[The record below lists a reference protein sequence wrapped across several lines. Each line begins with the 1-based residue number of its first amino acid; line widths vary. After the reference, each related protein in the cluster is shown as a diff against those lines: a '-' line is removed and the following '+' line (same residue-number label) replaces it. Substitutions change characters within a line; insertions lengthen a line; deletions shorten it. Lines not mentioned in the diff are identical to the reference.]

1 MGPRGVGRAAC
12 HAARRRSRAPT
23 ADPAAMSPPS
33 ASRVSQAAPHSRS
46 VDRGTGAGPMRPA
59 AACQVLRSAPRP
71 ATAGATLAAAA
82 GAGDGGGAPA
92 PPAAL
97 PGPGDGAGATGTPG
111 PPDSGGDGGA
121 VTPIRFQSGALVGGC
136 QGIRRSTGTL
146 TNPNPRARYRWITW
160 RRTRGVVFGPAWSR
174 TIDPGTP
181 ADAADRTDASV
192 AWARVSP
199 SVTSHR
205 ITSGKPAAA
214 AAASDAGE
222 WRPYGG
228 RKSGAIGM
236 PVTRSTARAFRR
248 RSTSTWWLVRVR
260 TSRWR

>member
-1 MGPRGVGRAAC
+1 MERDGATAGSWTIGPRGVGRAAC

-33 ASRVSQAAPHSRS
+33 ASSVSQAAPHSRS
-46 VDRGTGAGPMRPA
+46 VDRETGAEPMRPA
-59 AACQVLRSAPRP
+59 AACQVPRSAPRP

-82 GAGDGGGAPA
+82 GRGDGGGAPG

-97 PGPGDGAGATGTPG
+97 PGPGDGAGATGAPG
-111 PPDSGGDGGA
+111 PPDSSGDGGA

-146 TNPNPRARYRWITW
+146 TNPNPRARYAVDDLAQDPRRRLRPGVEQDDRSRDPRGRGRREPTRRWRGPGCP
-160 RRTRGVVFGPAWSR
+160 RRS
-174 TIDPGTP
+174 
-181 ADAADRTDASV
+181 
-192 AWARVSP
+192 
-199 SVTSHR
+199 TSHR

-222 WRPYGG
+222 WCPYGG
-228 RKSGAIGM
+228 R
-236 PVTRSTARAFRR
+236 
-248 RSTSTWWLVRVR
+248 
-260 TSRWR
+260 